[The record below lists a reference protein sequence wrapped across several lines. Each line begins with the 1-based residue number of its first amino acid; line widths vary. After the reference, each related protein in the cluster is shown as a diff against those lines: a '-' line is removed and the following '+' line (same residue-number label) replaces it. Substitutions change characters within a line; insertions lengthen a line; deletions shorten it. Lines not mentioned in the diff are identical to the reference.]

1 MKKIVWYCL
10 FFIIIL
16 PILIVNVVL
25 IVKTKMYPNKI
36 ADFFGYRPFIV
47 LSGSMETKI
56 NIGDL
61 IIVKEIDAKNIKK
74 GDIIAFKKD
83 KIVISHRVV
92 EIYNDD
98 GGFNFTT
105 KGDNNDVIDNFLVN
119 SYEIQGVFVNKIPG
133 LGNVLLFLGKPIG
146 LLLVILIIIIIS
158 MGFYFINFKSIDDV
172 RK

>member
-1 MKKIVWYCL
+1 MKKIIWYCL

-16 PILIVNVVL
+16 PILIVNLVL

-36 ADFFGYRPFIV
+36 ADFLGYRPFIV

-61 IIVKEIDAKNIKK
+61 IIVKEVDSKNIKK

-92 EIYNDD
+92 EVHSND
-98 GGFNFTT
+98 GVLSFIT

-133 LGNVLLFLGKPIG
+133 LGNVLLFLGKPMG
-146 LLLVILIIIIIS
+146 LLLVILVIIIIS
-158 MGFYFINFKSIDDV
+158 MGFYFIKFTPSENL